1 MARSKESFNKKE
13 KEKKKLKQKQE
24 KREKMEERKANASKK
39 SLDDM
44 MAYIDEDGNLTTTP
58 PDPQKKR
65 VFNLEDIEIGVP
77 KQQEEDPNAVN
88 EGTITYFN
96 ESRGFG
102 FITSR
107 RYMDRLFFHINSALE
122 QVKENDIVTF
132 DVEKGPRGLTAV
144 NVRKYTAPA
153 S

>member
-1 MARSKESFNKKE
+1 MIK

-107 RYMDRLFFHINSALE
+107 RYMDRLFFHINSAME

>member
-107 RYMDRLFFHINSALE
+107 RYMDRLFFHINSAME

>member
-24 KREKMEERKANASKK
+24 KREKMEERKANSSKK

-107 RYMDRLFFHINSALE
+107 RYMDRLFFHINSAME